1 MEDYYIMKNVNK
13 LISVKKE
20 VMKAVI
26 GKDNII
32 ELVMAAII
40 AGGHI
45 LLEDIP
51 GVGKTTMAMS
61 FS

>member
-1 MEDYYIMKNVNK
+1 MKNVNK

-51 GVGKTTMAMS
+51 CLFLRLWNYM
-61 FS
+61 